1 MHKIRDIQLM
11 AMFGRNLQIARI
23 ARNLTQKDLG
33 LVVNTSQTQISRVES
48 GNYNISI
55 SMAFELMRALKLEA
69 NELFGKEHLTRGLPD

>member
-1 MHKIRDIQLM
+1 MHKIRDTQLM

-33 LVVNTSQTQISRVES
+33 IEVKTSQTQISRVES

-55 SMAFELMRALKLEA
+55 SMAFELMKALKVEA
-69 NELFGKEHLTRGLPD
+69 NQLFGNEHLTLI

>member
-23 ARNLTQKDLG
+23 ARNLTQQDLG
-33 LVVNTSQTQISRVES
+33 LVVKTSQTQISRIES

-55 SMAFELMRALKLEA
+55 SMAYELMKALKVEA
-69 NELFGKEHLTRGLPD
+69 NELFGMVHLTRI